1 MSRLK
6 TTILVMAALLP
17 WSLAGCVAEPG
28 PGPQSSARR
37 SLIDANAILPPQSLL
52 REDTNEALSHNR
64 SESRLAY
71 VGVWAVDAD
80 TCAMMDQTSFDGFA
94 VLTPNTLR
102 RSDETCSFEPGDR
115 GSSSL
120 QLEATCEANGRSTSR
135 TLGVHMVNSQ
145 SLRLINAPGD
155 PGSPYVRCHLQP

>member
-6 TTILVMAALLP
+6 TSILVMAALLP
-17 WSLAGCVAEPG
+17 WAISGCVSEPG
-28 PGPQSSARR
+28 SQPTAKR
-37 SLIDANAILPPQSLL
+37 SLIDPNAVLPPQVLL

-94 VLTPNTLR
+94 VLTPQTLR
-102 RSDETCSFEPGDR
+102 RSDETCSFEPGQT

-120 QLEATCEANGRSTSR
+120 QLEATCEANGSSTNR
-135 TLGVHMVNSQ
+135 TLGVHMANSQ
-145 SLRLINAPGD
+145 SLRLINAPGE
-155 PGSPYVRCHLQP
+155 PGSTYVRCHLQK